1 MLAFAPNISWLY
13 PELPFH
19 ERIQAIAGLGFQ
31 AIEFGF
37 PSHADLEALKAA
49 RDHLGLKIVLFNQDV
64 PVWDQANRGYLVD
77 PGRCDEFQ
85 RKLDQALEIARR
97 LGVLKIMLPSGVE
110 VNGMNRERM
119 RACMVENLRK
129 AAPLA
134 AQAGVLLTIEA
145 LNPDDNPGYFLTSS
159 QLGLEIVKE
168 VDLPQVRF
176 QFDTYH
182 LQMMEGNLVT
192 TLTENIKWIGHI
204 QYADFPG
211 RHEPGTGKV
220 DFDSLT
226 AAIKYT
232 DYSGYIGLEY
242 TPFAAGSAALNW
254 VPQGMRA

>member
-1 MLAFAPNISWLY
+1 
-13 PELPFH
+13 
-19 ERIQAIAGLGFQ
+19 
-31 AIEFGF
+31 
-37 PSHADLEALKAA
+37 
-49 RDHLGLKIVLFNQDV
+49 
-64 PVWDQANRGYLVD
+64 
-77 PGRCDEFQ
+77 
-85 RKLDQALEIARR
+85 
-97 LGVLKIMLPSGVE
+97 
-110 VNGMNRERM
+110 MNREGM
-119 RACMVENLRK
+119 RACMVENLRQ
-129 AAPLA
+129 ATPLA

-145 LNPDDNPGYFLTSS
+145 LNPNDNPGYFLTSS
-159 QLGLEIVKE
+159 HLGLEIVKE

-192 TLTENIKWIGHI
+192 TLAENIKWIGHI

-226 AAIKYT
+226 AAIQDT

-242 TPFAAGSAALNW
+242 TPFATGSAALNW